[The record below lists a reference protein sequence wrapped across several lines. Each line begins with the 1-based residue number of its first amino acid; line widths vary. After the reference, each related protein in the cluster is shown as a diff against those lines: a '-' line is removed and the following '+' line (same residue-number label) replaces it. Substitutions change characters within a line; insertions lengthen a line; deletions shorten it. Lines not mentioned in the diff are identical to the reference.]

1 MLFSFWHN
9 FGIYVDVTDNQ
20 KLSPMKYALTTIL
33 GILMIAFVTAG
44 NHQGSNQTH
53 YIYDTKDI
61 EERNTP
67 KVEPDGTLVYGFY
80 QVEDCLSEDI
90 ML

>member
-1 MLFSFWHN
+1 
-9 FGIYVDVTDNQ
+9 
-20 KLSPMKYALTTIL
+20 
-33 GILMIAFVTAG
+33 MIAFVTAG

-61 EERNTP
+61 EERTTP

-80 QVEDCLSEDI
+80 QVEDRLGEGI

>member
-1 MLFSFWHN
+1 
-9 FGIYVDVTDNQ
+9 
-20 KLSPMKYALTTIL
+20 MKYALTTIL

-61 EERNTP
+61 EESNMPT
-67 KVEPDGTLVYGFY
+67 VEPDGTLVYGFY
-80 QVEDCLSEDI
+80 QAEHRLSEGI
-90 ML
+90 TL

>member
-1 MLFSFWHN
+1 
-9 FGIYVDVTDNQ
+9 
-20 KLSPMKYALTTIL
+20 MKYALTTIL

-61 EERNTP
+61 EEHTTP
-67 KVEPDGTLVYGFY
+67 KVEPDGTLVYSFY
-80 QVEDCLSEDI
+80 QVEGRLSGDI

>member
-1 MLFSFWHN
+1 
-9 FGIYVDVTDNQ
+9 
-20 KLSPMKYALTTIL
+20 
-33 GILMIAFVTAG
+33 MIAFVTAG

-61 EERNTP
+61 EEHTTP
-67 KVEPDGTLVYGFY
+67 KVEPDGTLVYSFY
-80 QVEDCLSEDI
+80 QVEGRLSGDI

>member
-1 MLFSFWHN
+1 
-9 FGIYVDVTDNQ
+9 
-20 KLSPMKYALTTIL
+20 
-33 GILMIAFVTAG
+33 MIAFVTAG

>member
-1 MLFSFWHN
+1 
-9 FGIYVDVTDNQ
+9 
-20 KLSPMKYALTTIL
+20 MKYALTTIL
-33 GILMIAFVTAG
+33 GILMIAFVAAG

-53 YIYDTKDI
+53 YIYETKDT
-61 EERNTP
+61 EEHNTP

-80 QVEDCLSEDI
+80 EAESRLGEDI